1 MALLT
6 ESTTVS
12 DSFLF
17 KKMNENAAVTSRVL
31 QAIKSGK
38 VISESDIEEQLIQ
51 IRRTR
56 ISPLA
61 DQVIGAFQ
69 RGDIV
74 LIYSETVRVIQSI
87 PFIVANASGKNRAYI
102 FTMSYGTYAV
112 PKRASDKEKVFNIGM
127 KDLYALM
134 EGAYIALEYYK
145 TPQLFSK
152 NIGLMKTCVSVYTSM
167 FLRILNKEY
176 ALSLAPVEFNQVSY
190 CIARFFLENVWE
202 LNSNEMSHAY
212 AFGTILNGNRMDFIQ
227 LQDEWENADVKT
239 MDQLI
244 EFLREHFPR
253 LRSLTI
259 RYFTEYYMNTYR
271 ATVVLG
277 LDVLPYFLFIISS
290 SLLGSFIANQPVI
303 YEILK
308 NTKGIN
314 YYYNELSKFL

>member
-1 MALLT
+1 
-6 ESTTVS
+6 
-12 DSFLF
+12 
-17 KKMNENAAVTSRVL
+17 
-31 QAIKSGK
+31 
-38 VISESDIEEQLIQ
+38 
-51 IRRTR
+51 
-56 ISPLA
+56 
-61 DQVIGAFQ
+61 
-69 RGDIV
+69 
-74 LIYSETVRVIQSI
+74 
-87 PFIVANASGKNRAYI
+87 
-102 FTMSYGTYAV
+102 
-112 PKRASDKEKVFNIGM
+112 
-127 KDLYALM
+127 
-134 EGAYIALEYYK
+134 
-145 TPQLFSK
+145 
-152 NIGLMKTCVSVYTSM
+152 
-167 FLRILNKEY
+167 
-176 ALSLAPVEFNQVSY
+176 
-190 CIARFFLENVWE
+190 
-202 LNSNEMSHAY
+202 MSHAY